1 MIAFRRWNYRLCTG
15 PMKNENALPGV
26 AVFLSLALALGGCER
41 KTTPPPPDRPRLTPS
56 VTLRDITF
64 HSAALDRDMPYRVI
78 LPAAI
83 PAGKKLPVLYLL
95 HGGGGHFRDWSNDS
109 DVARFA
115 ERGLILV
122 MPEGESSYYTN
133 AADRPQDRYEDY
145 ISNDLIAD
153 VEKQFPA
160 APDRANRAIMGISMG
175 GFGAV
180 NLALKHPDLFSFAA
194 GISSAFDVPSRPF
207 SIKRIQQY
215 RQHAAIFGPWKSEH
229 RRAND
234 PFILARSVD
243 AAQTPYFYLTCGN
256 QEGLLPA
263 NHQFAS
269 LLKARH
275 IASEFHGGAGGHDW
289 NQWNA
294 RLDDVFASLSTHLKL
309 RN

>member
-1 MIAFRRWNYRLCTG
+1 
-15 PMKNENALPGV
+15 MKNENVLPGM
-26 AVFLSLALALGGCER
+26 ALFLGLALALGACEK
-41 KTTPPPPDRPRLTPS
+41 KTTPPPPDHPRLTPN

-64 HSAALDRDMPYRVI
+64 HSTALDRDRPYRVI

-95 HGGGGHFRDWSNDS
+95 HGGGGNFHDWSNYS

-115 ERGLILV
+115 ERGFILV

-145 ISNDLIAD
+145 IATDLIAD

-160 APDRANRAIMGISMG
+160 ASGRANRAIMGVSMG

-194 GISSAFDVPSRPF
+194 GISSALDVPSRPF

-215 RQHAAIFGPWKSEH
+215 RQHAAIFGRWKSEH
-229 RRAND
+229 RGAND

-243 AAQTPYFYLTCGN
+243 PARTPYFYLTCGD

-269 LLKARH
+269 LLKARR
-275 IASEFHGGAGGHDW
+275 IAGEFHGGPGGHDW

-294 RLDDVFASLSTHLKL
+294 RLDDVFASLATH
-309 RN
+309 RNLGN

>member
-1 MIAFRRWNYRLCTG
+1 MHSPHRLS
-15 PMKNENALPGV
+15 ALPIC
-26 AVFLSLALALGGCER
+26 ATLAFTCCTT
-41 KTTPPPPDRPRLTPS
+41 KTPPPAPDHPRLTPN
-56 VTLRDITF
+56 VILRDITF
-64 HSAALDRDMPYRVI
+64 HSTALDRDMPYRVI

-83 PAGKKLPVLYLL
+83 PAGKKLPVVYLL
-95 HGGGGHFRDWSNDS
+95 HGGGGGFRDWSNYS

-115 ERGLILV
+115 EKGLILV

-145 ISNDLIAD
+145 IATDLIAD
-153 VEKQFPA
+153 VERQFPA
-160 APDRANRAIMGISMG
+160 ASGRAQRAIMGISMG

-194 GISSAFDVPSRPF
+194 GISSALDVPSRPF

-243 AAQTPYFYLTCGN
+243 PARTPYFYLTCGD

-275 IASEFHGGAGGHDW
+275 IASEFRGGPGGHDW

-294 RLDDVFASLSTHLKL
+294 RLGDIFASLWTHILVD
-309 RN
+309 